1 MIVKMIYTQFFQ
13 IRKTGK
19 GLKISSVWRGCV
31 SCGVTL
37 NYGSFRVCFVAN
49 GSVIKPKCTNKL
61 SLYCVQEQKEPVSSV
76 SECKRDGELST
87 LRLRLCIDIA
97 DGCNTGARSKMSLE
111 R

>member
-1 MIVKMIYTQFFQ
+1 MIVKMIYTIFSDKENGQGVEN
-13 IRKTGK
+13 T
-19 GLKISSVWRGCV
+19 SVWRGCV

-61 SLYCVQEQKEPVSSV
+61 SLCCVQEQKEPVLSV
-76 SECKRDGELST
+76 SKCEGDGELST

-97 DGCNTGARSKMSLE
+97 DGCSH
-111 R
+111 

>member
-1 MIVKMIYTQFFQ
+1 M
-13 IRKTGK
+13 
-19 GLKISSVWRGCV
+19 
-31 SCGVTL
+31 
-37 NYGSFRVCFVAN
+37 
-49 GSVIKPKCTNKL
+49 

-111 R
+111 RWIPKNGLKYVEKKNA